1 VGSLA
6 IRTRVDDA
14 ALQAYIQ
21 QHPFLTGPDEAL
33 NLRALAAVRAGTRV
47 TSYAEDPQPVRR
59 ANADLAMSASENA
72 AAAAFLRTAGL
83 DDGAIAHATLDFSW
97 RAARLPAGCRSVLCL
112 GSGGGEELAFV
123 RARAPGARLVVWDYV
138 DKASP
143 VLLKAVAAEYEAC
156 DLVQALQS
164 RADRFDAV
172 FSNHTLEH
180 LFDPDGVLRL
190 MLDRLVDGG
199 VLVSGLPLD
208 ADATV
213 PLHRQ
218 VAWLAQSAPAM
229 RAIDLGVF
237 DAGHPWKT
245 HVADLRATL
254 SAAGFGAV
262 DVLQRADVPFRAPA
276 YPAVAGPG
284 PGAAAQALYGA
295 TFGLARRMLGVLA
308 GPVAPLLWRR
318 VLVAAERRVPWGAG
332 RLKNGGSPDVMVTA
346 FKAN

>member
-1 VGSLA
+1 VGSPA

-14 ALQAYIQ
+14 ALQTYIQ

-47 TSYAEDPQPVRR
+47 TDYAEAPPPARR
-59 ANADLAMSASENA
+59 ANADLAMNANENA
-72 AAAAFLRTAGL
+72 AAAAFLRTAGM
-83 DDGAIAHATLDFSW
+83 DEGAIAHATLDFSW
-97 RAARLPAGCRSVLCL
+97 RAARLPAGCQSVLCL

-123 RARAPGARLVVWDYV
+123 RARSPGARLVVWDYV

-156 DLVQALQS
+156 DLVQALRT

-190 MLDRLVDGG
+190 IQARLADGG
-199 VLVSGLPLD
+199 ALVSGLPLD

-218 VAWLAQSAPAM
+218 VASLARSAAAM
-229 RAIDLGVF
+229 RAVDLGVF

-254 SAAGFGAV
+254 GAAGFGAV
-262 DVLQRADVPFRAPA
+262 DVVQRADVPFRAPA
-276 YPAVAGPG
+276 YPAVAGRG
-284 PGAAAQALYGA
+284 PGAAGQALYGA
-295 TFGLARRMLGVLA
+295 TFGLTRYLLGAIA

-332 RLKNGGSPDVMVTA
+332 RVKNGGSPDVVVTA
-346 FKAN
+346 VKVS